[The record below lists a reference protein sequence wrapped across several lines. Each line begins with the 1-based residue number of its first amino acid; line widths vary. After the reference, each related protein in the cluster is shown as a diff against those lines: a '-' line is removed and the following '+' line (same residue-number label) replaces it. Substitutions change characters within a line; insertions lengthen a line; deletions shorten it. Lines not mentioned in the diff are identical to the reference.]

1 MGQSIGICGGSVEL
15 DGTNEMDGSNELLDI
30 RVLDLLENFGVLS
43 RDTLGDAG
51 SVLDCCTLGA

>member
-1 MGQSIGICGGSVEL
+1 LSNVELDCSIEL
-15 DGTNEMDGSNELLDI
+15 DGTNEIDGSNELLDV
-30 RVLDLLENFGVLS
+30 RALDLLEYCGVLS